1 MISVEEAQKI
11 VLESARRLGK
21 AKVSLTEALGLVLAE
36 DIVSK
41 EKIPPFDNSAMDG
54 FALIA
59 QDTAQASVKQPVA
72 LKILDDEPAGRVSK
86 RKITPGT
93 AIRIMTGAPIPKGAD
108 AVVKVEDTKVVAAE
122 AVMVLRP
129 VKKEENIRRAGEDIN
144 AGEMVMLAG
153 TALRAPEIGLLASLG
168 KSAVKVFRMPKVA
181 IITTGDELVEVGKPL
196 KQGKIRNSNAYSLYA
211 QVLQAKAEPIH
222 LGIVPD
228 IKQALTAKLTEAL
241 KKADVILTTGGVS
254 VGEYDVVKDVLA
266 SMGASLKFWK
276 VAQKPGKPFAFW
288 TLKGKLVFGL
298 PGNPVATMVCFEQY
312 VRPSLRKMMGH
323 LKLFRP
329 VVEAMLEEDVKKK
342 PGRLHFVRVIL
353 DKKGPNYYA
362 STTGPQGSGILK
374 SMVLANGLALVPADT
389 TLLRAGERVMVQMID
404 CPEDH

>member
-1 MISVEEAQKI
+1 MISFEEAQRI
-11 VLESARRLGK
+11 VLDSTKRLGK
-21 AKVSLTEALGLVLAE
+21 VRAPLTGALGLVLAE

-54 FALIA
+54 FAVIS
-59 QDTAQASVKQPVA
+59 QDTAQASAEQPASLRV
-72 LKILDDEPAGRVSK
+72 LDDEPAGKVSK
-86 RKITPGT
+86 RKVTRGT
-93 AIRIMTGAPIPKGAD
+93 AIRIMTGAPVPTGAD
-108 AVVKVEDTKVVAAE
+108 AVVKVEDTKAVAASL
-122 AVMVLRP
+122 VMVLRP
-129 VKKEENIRRAGEDIN
+129 VKKGENIRQAGEDIN
-144 AGEMVMLAG
+144 AGEVVMPAG
-153 TALRAPEIGLLASLG
+153 TALRASEIGLLASLG
-168 KSAVKVFRMPKVA
+168 RSTVNVFRMPKVA
-181 IITTGDELVEVGKPL
+181 IITTGDELVEIDKSL
-196 KQGKIRNSNAYSLYA
+196 KLGKIRNSNAYSLYA
-211 QVLQAKAEPIH
+211 QVLQAKAEPVH

-228 IKQALTAKLTEAL
+228 IRQALTAKLTEAL

-288 TLKGKLVFGL
+288 IFDGKLVFGL

-312 VRPSLRKMMGH
+312 VRPALRKMMGH

-329 VVEAMLEEDVKKK
+329 VVEAILEEDVKKK

-353 DKKGPNYYA
+353 DKRGPNYHA

-389 TLLRAGERVMVQMID
+389 TLLRAGEKVMVQMID
-404 CPEDH
+404 LPEDH